1 MVEEDAFLS
10 WSWVSLLLLS
20 EAPWLLELWSV
31 EEEEA
36 FEEEDHRVRGSACM
50 RRSSLQPN
58 TILKTSFS
66 KHFVRLRSC

>member
-36 FEEEDHRVRGSACM
+36 FEEPLCRLE
-50 RRSSLQPN
+50 LF
-58 TILKTSFS
+58 IEFKKTSS
-66 KHFVRLRSC
+66 EVRFVLG